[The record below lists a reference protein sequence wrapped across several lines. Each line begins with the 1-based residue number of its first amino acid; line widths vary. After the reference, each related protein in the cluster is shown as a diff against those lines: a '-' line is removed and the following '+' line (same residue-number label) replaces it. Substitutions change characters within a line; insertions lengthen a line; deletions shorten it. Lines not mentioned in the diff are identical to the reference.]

1 MFKNIIANYIG
12 KVWGIV
18 SVFFFTPFYIKI
30 LGIEAYGVINFYS
43 VILTIMYFADAGL
56 SLTLNREM
64 SRSGD
69 KKYLGDMLFTI
80 ERLYV
85 AICLFIFVFVTLFS
99 KIIADNLMN
108 SQTIP
113 SGDLRIYIIIM
124 GLSVAFQLFTTLENS
139 GLWGLEKQVLSNG
152 IQVLSGIFRS
162 AIILVPLSFYPSLMT
177 FFIWQAFVNV
187 TFFLLARYN
196 LWRFVK
202 SNSIPKFDINILK
215 SVGRFAGGMMFMA
228 IISSISSQIDKLLI
242 VKMLSLKQFG
252 YYSLAGVLSQVPV
265 IIISPIIL
273 AILPKMVKQSE
284 MKNNDKLKKLF
295 HVYSFILS
303 SIATSVALVIFLFTK
318 DFILIWTHDINIAN
332 TIEYVTKILVLGGV
346 FLSFQYMPYHLAIAN
361 GHTKTTINF
370 NILSLIL
377 IIPILFFLVS
387 NYGLI
392 GATFSWLVSNI
403 VACFYLGYILINKF
417 LLHEF
422 NKWLLYDTIIPLLVT
437 SFIGITSYYITNT
450 LPKGYYVI
458 IYSVVIGLISLF
470 VNYFVYI
477 KVLRQYSL
485 KDFFNYS

>member
-12 KVWGIV
+12 KVWGII

-64 SRSGD
+64 SRNDD

-80 ERLYV
+80 ERLYLV
-85 AICLFIFVFVTLFS
+85 ICLFIFVSITLFS
-99 KIIADNLMN
+99 KIIAENLMN

-113 SGDLRIYIIIM
+113 TKDLRIYIIIM

-152 IQVLSGIFRS
+152 IQVSSGIFRS
-162 AIILVPLSFYPSLMT
+162 AIILVPLYFYPSLLT
-177 FFIWQAFVNV
+177 FFIWQALVNI
-187 TFFLLARYN
+187 TFFLVARYN

-215 SVGRFAGGMMFMA
+215 SVGRFAGGMMLMA
-228 IISSISSQIDKLLI
+228 IISSVSSQIDKLVI

-265 IIISPIIL
+265 IIISPILL
-273 AILPKMVKQSE
+273 AILPKMVKYSE
-284 MKNNDKLKKLF
+284 MKNKENMKKLF
-295 HVYSFILS
+295 HVYSCLLS
-303 SIATSVALVIFLFTK
+303 SIATSGALVIFLFTK
-318 DFILIWTHDINIAN
+318 DFILIWTHDVNIAN
-332 TIEYVTKILVLGGV
+332 TIEYVTKTLLLGGV

-387 NYGLI
+387 KFGLI

-403 VACFYLGYILINKF
+403 IASFYLGYSLINKF

-422 NKWLLYDTIIPLLVT
+422 NKWLFYDTIIPLIIT
-437 SFIGITSYYITNT
+437 SFIGTISYYITNN

-458 IYSVVIGLISLF
+458 IYSVVIGLTSLF
-470 VNYFVYI
+470 TNLFVYS
-477 KVLRQYSL
+477 KVLKQCNV
-485 KDFFNYS
+485 KDFINQN